1 MDAWRCLRER
11 TDPEAHPWCSCIQLP
26 FSIRL
31 IVIRMTVRRHANS
44 RAGIVALAAA
54 LVILLADGLTAQ
66 TLRGRVT
73 DGRTQQ
79 AMADVSVS
87 LLDPDANVLLQTTTG
102 PSGGF
107 VLDVP
112 RPGEYYIRAERLS
125 YTTVTDGI
133 FLFESEAGDLSIA
146 LFMLPAPTE
155 IAGIDVRIRQEQQ
168 RRRLRSAGF
177 YERAAAGF
185 GRFIGPGDI
194 ERIPAFEFGDLLRGI
209 PGVQF
214 DNETITFR
222 GGGGVEGRCE
232 PGVFIDGVQQVQTYG
247 ALLLTLP
254 SDVEGIEVYR
264 GPAQTPL
271 EWGGL
276 NGSCGVILVWTKWG
290 RS

>member
-1 MDAWRCLRER
+1 MAKR
-11 TDPEAHPWCSCIQLP
+11 TLP
-26 FSIRL
+26 IRPTVTRSTFRSAVFSRI
-31 IVIRMTVRRHANS
+31 AS
-44 RAGIVALAAA
+44 AGIAAA

-79 AMADVSVS
+79 SMSDVIVS
-87 LLDPDANVLLQTTTG
+87 LLDVDANVLAQTTSG
-102 PSGGF
+102 RSGGF
-107 VLDVP
+107 VLEAP
-112 RPGEYYIRAERLS
+112 GPGEYYVRAEKLS
-125 YTTVTDGI
+125 YTTLTDGI
-133 FLFESEAGDLSIA
+133 FDFQSEAGEMSIA
-146 LFMLPAPTE
+146 LFMLPQPTE
-155 IAGIDVRIRQEQQ
+155 IEGIDVRVQQEQR

-177 YERAAAGF
+177 YERAASGF
-185 GRFIGPGDI
+185 GRFIGPNDI

-222 GGGGVEGRCE
+222 GGGGLEGRCE
-232 PGVFIDGVQQVQTYG
+232 PGIFIDGVRQIQSYG

-264 GPAQTPL
+264 GAAQTPL
-271 EWGGL
+271 EWGGI